1 MADQSPSSGLL
12 TTPDRAPL
20 VPMALSIEDA
30 QWRAEQLY
38 TDLKRIADRDP
49 EQEVRGMA
57 VPVLD
62 ACLAALREVAVDDPV
77 ISRMQDIISPE
88 ALADDEP
95 VRAVDALVVLGQII
109 AVIGP
114 VPPG

>member
-1 MADQSPSSGLL
+1 
-12 TTPDRAPL
+12 
-20 VPMALSIEDA
+20 VVLSIEDA
-30 QWRAEQLY
+30 QWRADQLY

-49 EQEVRGMA
+49 EQEVQGIA

-62 ACLAALREVAVDDPV
+62 ACLAALREVAADDPV

-88 ALADDEP
+88 AMADGQP

-109 AVIGP
+109 AVIGHP
-114 VPPG
+114 VPGI